1 MDALQNLF
9 TWADCWCRIVQ
20 KSEKFYLWH
29 TPTSWG
35 LSSVLYNPPRLKG
48 FPNFPSSPSLSVLPR
63 LTSPGHWGSPLGG
76 LTFKSHQE
84 FRLNQLHLDSSCV
97 HIGSFSSSAFRSW
110 CISKWSDFFHRKL
123 ETDPFTWW
131 FLYFWMNHI
140 IHKLAE
146 YLSIRLYRDHSSCLY

>member
-20 KSEKFYLWH
+20 KSEKFYVGH
-29 TPTSWG
+29 THR
-35 LSSVLYNPPRLKG
+35 LHEVSSVLYNPPRLKG
-48 FPNFPSSPSLSVLPR
+48 FPNFLSPPSLYFPDSLW
-63 LTSPGHWGSPLGG
+63 HWGSPRRADSQISSGIP
-76 LTFKSHQE
+76 FKSTL
-84 FRLNQLHLDSSCV
+84 RDSSCV
-97 HIGSFSSSAFRSW
+97 HIGRFFSSAFRSR
-110 CISKWSDFFHRKL
+110 CISKWRDFFL
-123 ETDPFTWW
+123 ETNPFTWW